1 MILTLLVTLLV
12 EGAVVLIYSALRRRS
27 AGDLLQVS
35 FIVNVFT
42 QVILWITLRIFF
54 RYYLTALIVAEI
66 LIWLVESILIYRLS
80 MGQLSPSHAVILS
93 LWMNLASFGIGWFLP
108 V

>member
-1 MILTLLVTLLV
+1 MFV
-12 EGAVVLIYSALRRRS
+12 YSVIRQKP
-27 AGDLLQVS
+27 AGHLLQASLV
-35 FIVNVFT
+35 VNVLT
-42 QVILWITLRIFF
+42 QVILWIALKIFF

-80 MGQLSPSHAVILS
+80 KGQLSPSHAVILS
-93 LWMNLASFGIGWFLP
+93 LSMNLASFGIGWFLP